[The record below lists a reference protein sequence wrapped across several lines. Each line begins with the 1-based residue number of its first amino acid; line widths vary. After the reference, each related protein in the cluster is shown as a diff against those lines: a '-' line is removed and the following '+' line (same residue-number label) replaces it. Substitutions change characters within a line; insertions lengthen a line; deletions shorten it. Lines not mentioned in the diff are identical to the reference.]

1 MRVGLG
7 ARPPAGPTSGA
18 CPPRCLYWPPDERS
32 HPRAAAPA
40 DCAPDPPVNAE
51 FNWWL
56 LIVGLVAGA
65 GLVWLVL
72 ADSNRRESEILEAE
86 LPVESA
92 WIADALID
100 EGDELDPA
108 TVARV
113 LRLHRAYLAA
123 PPPDEPELVAEHV
136 APAFSRAPAPA
147 HGADGDVDADH
158 EPRVDRPAP
167 TTLHNPHA
175 GD

>member
-1 MRVGLG
+1 
-7 ARPPAGPTSGA
+7 
-18 CPPRCLYWPPDERS
+18 
-32 HPRAAAPA
+32 
-40 DCAPDPPVNAE
+40 VNAE

-72 ADSNRRESEILEAE
+72 ADSNRRESEIVDAE
-86 LPVESA
+86 LPVEAA

-100 EGDELDPA
+100 EGADLDP
-108 TVARV
+108 TIVERV

-123 PPPDEPELVAEHV
+123 PPPDEPEPVAEPI
-136 APAFSRAPAPA
+136 APSLVRAPAPG
-147 HGADGDVDADH
+147 HGAEDQADQALG
-158 EPRVDRPAP
+158 PRADRPAP
-167 TTLHNPHA
+167 LHNPHA